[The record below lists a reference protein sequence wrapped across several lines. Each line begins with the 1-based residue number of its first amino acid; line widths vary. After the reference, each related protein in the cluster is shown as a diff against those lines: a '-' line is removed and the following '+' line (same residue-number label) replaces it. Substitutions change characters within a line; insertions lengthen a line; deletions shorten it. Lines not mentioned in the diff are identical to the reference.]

1 MKAQE
6 MSKISKLKQSP
17 LIFRR
22 LTGVS
27 IEKFDEVYR
36 QLEPSYEK
44 YNQKRLSHPNRKRPI
59 GGGNQFKLEL
69 EERLIMLLM
78 YYRLYITHSFLGFIF
93 GIDDS
98 NVGRNIN
105 PLQPMLAKIFHIP
118 ERKVK
123 MSEEEILEIFIDATE
138 QGINRPQKGQRK
150 WYSGKKKKHTIKH
163 QIIVSKNG
171 QIKAVG
177 CSTTGK
183 THDKKDYQ
191 NKKFIIPPKL
201 RMKGDLGYQ
210 GTSIE
215 VPIKKKKKQKLT
227 KEQKAFNRQHSS
239 ERIVVEHVFGKM
251 KIFKVLSDRFRNP
264 LKSHNLIFK
273 NIAGIHN
280 LMYA

>member
-1 MKAQE
+1 MESRK
-6 MSKISKLKQSP
+6 MSKCNQLKQRP
-17 LIFRR
+17 DVFRK

-27 IEKFDEVYR
+27 VEKFSNIYHQLIPLYKADEFQRLNCGNR
-36 QLEPSYEK
+36 Q
-44 YNQKRLSHPNRKRPI
+44 RAI
-59 GGGNQFKLEL
+59 GGGNKFKLEL
-69 EERLIMLLM
+69 EDRLLMLLM
-78 YYRLYITHSFLGFIF
+78 YYRLYVTHVFLGFIF

-105 PLQPMLAKIFHIP
+105 PLQPMLAQIFRIP

-123 MSEEEILEIFIDATE
+123 MNETEILEVFIDATE
-138 QGINRPQKGQRK
+138 QGINRPQKSQRK

-163 QIIVSKNG
+163 QIIVSKTG
-171 QIKAVG
+171 RIKAIG
-177 CSTTGK
+177 NSTTGR

-191 NKKFIIPPKL
+191 DQRFIIPPTLKT
-201 RMKGDLGYQ
+201 KGDLGYQ

-215 VPIKKKKKQKLT
+215 VPIKKKKNQKLT
-227 KEQKAFNRQHSS
+227 KEQKAFNRQHSR

-251 KIFKVLSDRFRNP
+251 KIFKILSERFRNP

-280 LMYA
+280 LMFA

>member
-1 MKAQE
+1 
-6 MSKISKLKQSP
+6 MSKCYQLKQRP
-17 LIFRR
+17 DIFRK

-27 IEKFDEVYR
+27 VEKFNDIYH
-36 QLEPSYEK
+36 QLTPL
-44 YNQKRLSHPNRKRPI
+44 YNASEHKRLRRDNRQRAI
-59 GGGNQFKLEL
+59 GGGNKFKLEL
-69 EERLIMLLM
+69 EDRLLMLLM
-78 YYRLYITHSFLGFIF
+78 YYRLYVTHAFLGFIF

-105 PLQPMLAKIFHIP
+105 PLQPMLAKIFCIP

-138 QGINRPQKGQRK
+138 QQINRPKKGQRK

-163 QIIVSKNG
+163 QIIVSRTG
-171 QIKAVG
+171 RIKAVG
-177 CSTTGK
+177 NSATGK
-183 THDKKDYQ
+183 THDKKDYR

-201 RMKGDLGYQ
+201 RTKGDLGYQ

-215 VPIKKKKKQKLT
+215 VPIKKKKNQKLT
-227 KEQKAFNRQHSS
+227 KEQKAFNRQHSR
-239 ERIVVEHVFGKM
+239 ERIVVEHVFAKM
-251 KIFKVLSDRFRNP
+251 KIFKVLSERFRNP

-280 LMYA
+280 VMYA